1 MIWYDMIWYDMIWYD
16 MIWYDC
22 NVTREYRFLV
32 VQDIRRPLVTTLR
45 NELRNAVGV
54 TISTQ
59 PVRNHLRQ
67 SGLQSRRACIRIPLT
82 RLHQQARLTGLT
94 ITSTGLI
101 PTGILYS
108 SPLSQGTVFTLQ
120 IDILKCGE
128 DVRSDFKMPTSSNMT
143 TIVEAPLWCGLVLA
157 EVEEQTCTSW
167 WQTWWRAIGP
177 QFIVM
182 DETARPHRA
191 RVVEDYLQQE
201 TIVRMD
207 WPARWPGLNPI
218 EHVCNM
224 LQVAISRRPVQL
236 PPLMELG
243 NALTEEWNNLEM
255 AAIQRFI
262 GSMRR
267 RCQAVIASCG
277 SHTSYWQLLLLVIG
291 TFSWHFWE
299 GLLLWWH
306 NVLPIMSSKKQ
317 TLSKMFKFGIQE
329 INISPNTCHFLFLRD
344 TNTY

>member
-1 MIWYDMIWYDMIWYD
+1 

-32 VQDIRRPLVTTLR
+32 VQDRPRPLVTTLR
-45 NELRNAVGV
+45 NDLRNAVGV

-67 SGLQSRRACIRIPLT
+67 SGLKSRRACIRIPLT
-82 RLHQQARLTGLT
+82 RLHQKARLTGLT

-128 DVRSDFKMPTSSNMT
+128 DVGERFQDANIFQYDHYSECSIMVWAGISRGGRTDLHIVMTDMMTGNRTPVHRHGGQRSTSSSQGG
-143 TIVEAPLWCGLVLA
+143 WGLPPAGDHRPYGLA
-157 EVEEQTCTSW
+157 RTL
-167 WQTWWRAIGP
+167 TWS
-177 QFIVM
+177 QL
-182 DETARPHRA
+182 DRA
-191 RVVEDYLQQE
+191 RLEHATGGDFATSGTTTTSHGTGKCAHWRVEQAWDGSHPVIHWKHE
-201 TIVRMD
+201 T
-207 WPARWPGLNPI
+207 PLPG
-218 EHVCNM
+218 CD
-224 LQVAISRRPVQL
+224 
-236 PPLMELG
+236 
-243 NALTEEWNNLEM
+243 
-255 AAIQRFI
+255 
-262 GSMRR
+262 
-267 RCQAVIASCG
+267 CG

-306 NVLPIMSSKKQ
+306 NVLHIMSSKKQ
-317 TLSKMFKFGIQE
+317 TLPKKFKFGIQK
-329 INISPNTCHFLFLRD
+329 INISPNTCHF
-344 TNTY
+344 